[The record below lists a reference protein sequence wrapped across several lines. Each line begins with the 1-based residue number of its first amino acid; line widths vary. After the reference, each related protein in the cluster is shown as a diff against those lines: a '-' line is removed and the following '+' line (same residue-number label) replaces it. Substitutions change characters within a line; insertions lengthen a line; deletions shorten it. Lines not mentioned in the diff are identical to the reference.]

1 MAALM
6 MFAYDN
12 NVEYIKIWRF
22 YNLNFKNQRPSLEL
36 QWLLVKIMELEA
48 TITYLIFNKEGQNI
62 ENKMYH
68 KLNYWLK
75 IS

>member
-1 MAALM
+1 
-6 MFAYDN
+6 
-12 NVEYIKIWRF
+12 
-22 YNLNFKNQRPSLEL
+22 
-36 QWLLVKIMELEA
+36 MELEA

-75 IS
+75 ISWKIDYKSEYWIILFLEFWFYIIYFN